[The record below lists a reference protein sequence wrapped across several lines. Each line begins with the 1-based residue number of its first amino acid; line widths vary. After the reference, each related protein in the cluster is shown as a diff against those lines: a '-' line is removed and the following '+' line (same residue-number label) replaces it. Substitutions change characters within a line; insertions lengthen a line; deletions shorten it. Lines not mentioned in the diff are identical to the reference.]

1 MLATSRATCTYKQT
15 THYSQH
21 MHTHTGAVV
30 RSGGGI
36 PIQFLPTVRS
46 SRQGHTSV
54 HMHAQ
59 STELFVFQMILI
71 TENLVS
77 PLEERDGRLVDAR
90 RGLKRCTINVSSLL
104 IIIFGSFVLCFY
116 HTSPVVQFSIY
127 RLPDSKATPVNYDS
141 NKSYESNTSKL

>member
-1 MLATSRATCTYKQT
+1 M
-15 THYSQH
+15 
-21 MHTHTGAVV
+21 

-90 RGLKRCTINVSSLL
+90 RVLKRCTINVSSLL
-104 IIIFGSFVLCFY
+104 IIIYVFLVLLFFVF
-116 HTSPVVQFSIY
+116 TAPVQWSSLAFT
-127 RLPDSKATPVNYDS
+127 DSQIRKQHQ
-141 NKSYESNTSKL
+141 